1 MCMIRSVLHSMVFQ
15 EPHKLC
21 RSHDDFKVGSLD
33 SGSRGLARLELLQ
46 DHYNV
51 VFLGK
56 TCYSLSVC
64 LCLVYKFKYCLVYVI
79 AWA

>member
-1 MCMIRSVLHSMVFQ
+1 MCMIRSVLHTMVFQ

-46 DHYNV
+46 DHYMLFSQARHV
-51 VFLGK
+51 
-56 TCYSLSVC
+56 TLSVF
-64 LCLVYKFKYCLVYVI
+64 VS
-79 AWA
+79 AWCINLNTA